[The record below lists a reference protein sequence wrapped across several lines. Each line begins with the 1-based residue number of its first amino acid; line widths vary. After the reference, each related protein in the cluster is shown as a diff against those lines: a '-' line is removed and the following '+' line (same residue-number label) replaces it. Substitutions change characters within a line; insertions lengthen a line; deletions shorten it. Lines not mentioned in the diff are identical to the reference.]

1 MRFTYAEAMCD
12 PAQLVP
18 LARAAE
24 EAGYDSF
31 SIPDSLCYPRESDTE
46 YPYNDDGTRE
56 FLEGKPFIEP
66 FCLMSALGAVTERL
80 RFATFV
86 IKLPIRHPALVAKQA
101 TSVAVMTDNRLTL
114 GVGLSPW
121 PEDYKVT
128 GTEWRR
134 RGKRLDEMIE
144 ILRGLGSGEFFEYSG
159 EFYQIPAIKLCPVPT
174 QPLPILVGGHAD
186 GALRRAARLGD
197 GWMHGGG
204 IHEKLDDLLAKLA
217 RFRAEAGRE
226 REPFEIHVIS
236 MDAYTPD
243 GVKRLEDQ
251 GVTDAIVGFRNAYEP
266 DRTTLQQKLDALRG
280 FADNV
285 IAKLR

>member
-18 LARAAE
+18 LAKAAE

-46 YPYNDDGTRE
+46 YPYNDDGTRG

-101 TSVAVMTDNRLTL
+101 SSVAYMTNNRLTL

-144 ILRGLGSGEFFEYSG
+144 VLRGLFTGEFFAYSG

-174 QPLPILVGGHAD
+174 EPLPILIGGHAD

-226 REPFEIHVIS
+226 REPFQIHVIS

-266 DRTTLQQKLDALRG
+266 DRTPLSQKLDALRG
-280 FADNV
+280 FADKV
-285 IAKLR
+285 ISKVT